1 MNRELLKLGLPTA
14 LSLLASMAMQ
24 VVDIYFIGKL
34 GTEELAGASIAT
46 AIFSPAFTFIT
57 GVLLGVDFPLSRA
70 VGAGDRQEA
79 SALLIQALWI
89 AGLLAIPA
97 TLLLLVLPELLPAFG
112 YAPAL
117 VEHCREFMGPL
128 SLSLLPGLLF
138 MAMRTHFQ
146 ATGRA
151 TLTFWAMLLANV
163 VNFAANWA
171 LVLGNAG
178 FPKLGLAGSAIASVI
193 ARWAVVVGLG
203 FILWKDLRSG
213 ILVPASK
220 RLDGTR
226 VRLILGLG
234 LPAGFQVLAEVGVFA
249 LATLLAGRLGA
260 VATSAHQIVLQ
271 VASLTF
277 MIPLGLSSASSVL
290 IARAHGAGDPQ
301 RARALGFRALL
312 VSTVF
317 MAITGVTLFLAQR
330 PILGIFSSDTAV
342 LVQGSSILLL
352 AALFQISDGLQVV
365 GSGILRGFG
374 NTKIALAANALG
386 HWGIGL
392 PLGAWLCF
400 SRDWGLSG
408 LWVGLALGLSCVAV
422 VLITAYARL
431 SRQPLAPGH

>member
-34 GTEELAGASIAT
+34 GTEPLAGASLGT
-46 AIFSPAFTFIT
+46 AIFAPVFTFIT

-70 VGAGDRQEA
+70 IGAGERREA
-79 SALLIQALWI
+79 SALLVQAIWI
-89 AGLLAIPA
+89 GTLAAIPA
-97 TLLLLVLPELLPAFG
+97 TALLLVLPELLPVFG
-112 YAPAL
+112 YAPELAAY
-117 VEHCREFMGPL
+117 CREFLRPL

-138 MAMRTHFQ
+138 MAIRTHFQ

-151 TLTFWAMLLANV
+151 SLTFWAMLIANV
-163 VNFAANWA
+163 INFAANWA

-193 ARWAVVVGLG
+193 ARWAVIVGLG
-203 FILWKDLRSG
+203 FVLWQDFKRG
-213 ILVPASK
+213 VLVPTSL
-220 RLDGTR
+220 RLDR
-226 VRLILGLG
+226 EKARSILRLG

-277 MIPLGLSSASSVL
+277 MVPLGLSSASSVL
-290 IARAHGAGDPQ
+290 IARAHGEGDPV

-312 VSTVF
+312 MSTVF
-317 MAITGVTLFLAQR
+317 MSVTGLTLYLAQK
-330 PILGIFSSDTAV
+330 PILGIFSSDAEV
-342 LVQGSSILLL
+342 LLQGSAILLL

-365 GSGILRGFG
+365 GAGILRGFG

-408 LWVGLALGLSCVAV
+408 LWIGLALGLSCVAV
-422 VLITAYARL
+422 ALIAAYVRI
-431 SRQPLAPGH
+431 SRRAPTPL